1 MFSSGVSNI
10 KVTSMLSA
18 NPIAIGFDIAGGI
31 AKANREQEIRNQ
43 VEKTQG
49 LTGFEVFGPDYKQTE
64 VENMSNE
71 PGFLQRLTSGFTS
84 TLGDVASTLAGI
96 AGPANQIAGF
106 FGSDT
111 PIIGPSNRNPS
122 VSGSTP
128 RENKD
133 TGTVAGNNII
143 LGGQGMTTPQQA
155 FIGGLPSLIGTASRV
170 LRSPGALTGIGGAGL
185 GAVLGSGSAQS
196 TPRITRRMRSEVRRL
211 LMLTGGN
218 FDIVSQFMNQSG
230 KYPRIN
236 FTPQVL
242 MMILIKRFR
251 NDGSFV
257 TKAAVRKTRST
268 IRKLKSMSN
277 LLKEVSTTRRT
288 TRRVG
293 MSRAGSTTLIKN

>member
-1 MFSSGVSNI
+1 M
-10 KVTSMLSA
+10 
-18 NPIAIGFDIAGGI
+18 AGRQDETR
-31 AKANREQEIRNQ
+31 KEVEQ
-43 VEKTQG
+43 TQG
-49 LTGFEVFGPDYKQTE
+49 LTGFEIFGRDYKQE
-64 VENMSNE
+64 QIGDNMSNDN
-71 PGFLQRLTSGFTS
+71 FLTNLTRGFTS
-84 TLGDVASTLAGI
+84 TLGDVASTLANI
-96 AGPANQIAGF
+96 AGPANSIAGF

-111 PIIGPSNRNPS
+111 PIIGPTNRNPS
-122 VSGSTP
+122 VTNTVP

-143 LGGQGMTTPQQA
+143 LGGQGMTTPNQA
-155 FIGGLPSLIGTASRV
+155 FMGALPGLFGTASRL
-170 LRSPGALTGIGGAGL
+170 LRSPGAIGGIGG
-185 GAVLGSGSAQS
+185 GAVGALLGTGGGQS

-293 MSRAGSTTLIKN
+293 MSRGSTTLIKN

>member
-1 MFSSGVSNI
+1 M
-10 KVTSMLSA
+10 SA
-18 NPIAIGFDIAGGI
+18 NPIALGFDFATGI
-31 AKANREQEIRNQ
+31 AKANREEEVRKQ
-43 VEKTQG
+43 VEATQG
-49 LTGFEVFGPDYKQTE
+49 LTGFEVFGQDYKQTQVGDDMQE
-64 VENMSNE
+64 QGFFSN
-71 PGFLQRLTSGFTS
+71 LASGFTS
-84 TLGDVASTLAGI
+84 TLGDVARTLTGI
-96 AGPANQIAGF
+96 AGPANTIAGF

-111 PIIGPSNRNPS
+111 PIIGPTNRNPS
-122 VSGSTP
+122 V
-128 RENKD
+128 
-133 TGTVAGNNII
+133 TGTVPAENKNTGTIAGNVNTI
-143 LGGQGMTTPQQA
+143 GGNRGMLPQQA

-170 LRSPGALTGIGGAGL
+170 LRSPGALTGIGGGAIGAFL
-185 GAVLGSGSAQS
+185 GQGSAQS

-277 LLKEVSTTRRT
+277 LLKEVSTTRTRRT
-288 TRRVG
+288 TRR
-293 MSRAGSTTLIKN
+293 MSTGSTTLIKN

>member
-1 MFSSGVSNI
+1 
-10 KVTSMLSA
+10 MLSA

-31 AKANREQEIRNQ
+31 AKANREQEIRDQ
-43 VEKTQG
+43 VKQTQG
-49 LTGFEVFGPDYKQTE
+49 LTGFEIFGPDYKQE
-64 VENMSNE
+64 EAKDMSAE
-71 PGFLQRLTSGFTS
+71 QGFFSNLTRGFTT
-84 TLGDVASTLAGI
+84 TLGDVASTLANI
-96 AGPANQIAGF
+96 ANPINSIGSF

-111 PIIGPSNRNPS
+111 PLIGPTNRNPS
-122 VSGSTP
+122 NTGTIP

-155 FIGGLPSLIGTASRV
+155 FLGGLPNLIGTASRV
-170 LRSPGALTGIGGAGL
+170 LRSPGALTGIGG
-185 GAVLGSGSAQS
+185 GAVGAFLGSGSAQS

-277 LLKEVSTTRRT
+277 LLKEVSTTRTRRT
-288 TRRVG
+288 TRR
-293 MSRAGSTTLIKN
+293 MSSGSTTLIKN

>member
-1 MFSSGVSNI
+1 MSG
-10 KVTSMLSA
+10 
-18 NPIAIGFDIAGGI
+18 NPLTIGLDVARGI
-31 AKANREQEIRNQ
+31 AKANREQEIREQ
-43 VEKTQG
+43 VEKSQG
-49 LTGFEVFGPDYKQTE
+49 LTGFEVFGQDYKQE
-64 VENMSNE
+64 QAGNMSTE
-71 PGFLQRLTSGFTS
+71 QGFFSNLASGFTS
-84 TLGDVASTLAGI
+84 TLGDVARTLSGI
-96 AGPANQIAGF
+96 AGPANTIAGF

-111 PIIGPSNRNPS
+111 PIIGPTNRNPS
-122 VSGSTP
+122 ITGTVPS
-128 RENKD
+128 ENKD
-133 TGTVAGNNII
+133 TGTIAGNTQTIGVNRNMI
-143 LGGQGMTTPQQA
+143 PQQA
-155 FIGGLPSLIGTASRV
+155 FIGGLPNLIGTASRV
-170 LRSPGALTGIGGAGL
+170 LRTPGALTGIGG
-185 GAVLGSGSAQS
+185 GAVGAFLGSGSPQQ

-277 LLKEVSTTRRT
+277 LLKEVSTTRTRRT
-288 TRRVG
+288 TRR
-293 MSRAGSTTLIKN
+293 MTSGSTTLIKN

>member
-1 MFSSGVSNI
+1 M
-10 KVTSMLSA
+10 SA
-18 NPIAIGFDIAGGI
+18 NPIAIGFDFARGV
-31 AKANREQEIRNQ
+31 AKAKREDQTRSEVKQ
-43 VEKTQG
+43 TQG
-49 LTGFEVFGPDYKQTE
+49 LTGFEIFGPDYKQ
-64 VENMSNE
+64 ENIGDNMNDGGFFSN
-71 PGFLQRLTSGFTS
+71 LTRGFTS
-84 TLGDVASTLAGI
+84 TLGDVANTLANI
-96 AGPANQIAGF
+96 AGPANSIAGF

-111 PIIGPSNRNPS
+111 PIIGPTNRNPS
-122 VSGSTP
+122 VTNTVP

-143 LGGQGMTTPQQA
+143 LGGQGMTTPNQA
-155 FIGGLPSLIGTASRV
+155 FIGGLPNLIGTAARV
-170 LRSPGALTGIGGAGL
+170 LRSPGALTGIGG
-185 GAVLGSGSAQS
+185 GAVGTFLGSQVAPS

-277 LLKEVSTTRRT
+277 LLKEVSTTRTRRT
-288 TRRVG
+288 TRR
-293 MSRAGSTTLIKN
+293 MSSGSTTLIKN

>member
-1 MFSSGVSNI
+1 MFSAGVSNI
-10 KVTSMLSA
+10 KVTSALSA
-18 NPIAIGFDIAGGI
+18 NPVAIGFDIAKGV
-31 AKANREQEIRNQ
+31 AKAKREQEVRDQ
-43 VEKTQG
+43 VAKTQG
-49 LTGFEVFGPDYKQTE
+49 LTGFEVFGTDYKQAK
-64 VENMSNE
+64 VGDNMSDN
-71 PGFLQRLTSGFTS
+71 GFFTNLTRGFTS

-111 PIIGPSNRNPS
+111 PIIGPTNRNPS
-122 VSGSTP
+122 VTNTVP

-143 LGGQGMTTPQQA
+143 LGGQGMTTPNQA
-155 FIGGLPSLIGTASRV
+155 FIGGLPNLIGTASRL
-170 LRSPGALTGIGGAGL
+170 LRSPTAVTGVGGGAIGAFL
-185 GAVLGSGSAQS
+185 GQGSAQS

-218 FDIVSQFMNQSG
+218 YSIVSQFMNQSG

-236 FTPQVL
+236 FTPELL
-242 MMILIKRFR
+242 MAILIKRFR

-277 LLKEVSTTRRT
+277 LLKEVSTTRTRRT
-288 TRRVG
+288 TRR
-293 MSRAGSTTLIKN
+293 MSTGSTTLIKN

>member
-1 MFSSGVSNI
+1 M
-10 KVTSMLSA
+10 SA

-31 AKANREQEIRNQ
+31 AKANREQEIRDQ
-43 VEKTQG
+43 VEKTQK
-49 LTGFEVFGPDYKQTE
+49 LTGFEVFGQDYKQ
-64 VENMSNE
+64 VKAENMNTEQGFFSN
-71 PGFLQRLTSGFTS
+71 LASGFTS
-84 TLGDVASTLAGI
+84 TLGDVARTLSGI
-96 AGPANQIAGF
+96 AGPANTIAGF

-111 PIIGPSNRNPS
+111 PIIGPTNRNPS
-122 VSGSTP
+122 ITGTVP
-128 RENKD
+128 QENKD
-133 TGTVAGNNII
+133 TGTIAGNTNTIGVNRNMI
-143 LGGQGMTTPQQA
+143 PQQA
-155 FIGGLPSLIGTASRV
+155 FIGGLPNLIGTASRV
-170 LRSPGALTGIGGAGL
+170 LRSPGALTGIGG
-185 GAVLGSGSAQS
+185 GAVGAFLASGSAQS

-277 LLKEVSTTRRT
+277 LLKEVSTTRTRRT
-288 TRRVG
+288 TRR
-293 MSRAGSTTLIKN
+293 MTSGSTTLIKN

>member
-1 MFSSGVSNI
+1 MQEQGFFSN
-10 KVTSMLSA
+10 LA
-18 NPIAIGFDIAGGI
+18 
-31 AKANREQEIRNQ
+31 
-43 VEKTQG
+43 
-49 LTGFEVFGPDYKQTE
+49 
-64 VENMSNE
+64 
-71 PGFLQRLTSGFTS
+71 SGFTS
-84 TLGDVASTLAGI
+84 TLGDVARTLTGI
-96 AGPANQIAGF
+96 AGPANTIAGF

-111 PIIGPSNRNPS
+111 PIIGPTNRNPS
-122 VSGSTP
+122 V
-128 RENKD
+128 
-133 TGTVAGNNII
+133 TGTVPAENKNTGTIAGNVNTI
-143 LGGQGMTTPQQA
+143 GGNRGMLPQQA

-170 LRSPGALTGIGGAGL
+170 LRSPGALTGIGGGAIGAFL
-185 GAVLGSGSAQS
+185 GQGSAQS

-277 LLKEVSTTRRT
+277 LLKEVSTTRTRRT
-288 TRRVG
+288 TRR
-293 MSRAGSTTLIKN
+293 MSTGSTTLIKN

>member
-1 MFSSGVSNI
+1 MFSTGVSNI
-10 KVTSMLSA
+10 KITSLLSA
-18 NPIAIGFDIAGGI
+18 NPVAVGFDIAGGI

-43 VEKTQG
+43 VAKTQG

-71 PGFLQRLTSGFTS
+71 PGFFQRLTSGFTS

-106 FGSDT
+106 FGSDK
-111 PIIGPSNRNPS
+111 PIIGPTNRNPS
-122 VSGSTP
+122 VTGTIP
-128 RENKD
+128 KENKD

-143 LGGQGMTTPQQA
+143 LGGQGMTTPNQA
-155 FIGGLPSLIGTASRV
+155 FIGGLPNIIGTASRL
-170 LRSPGALTGIGGAGL
+170 LRSPGALTGIGGAGVGAFL
-185 GAVLGSGSAQS
+185 GTGTGQS

-218 FDIVSQFMNQSG
+218 YDIVSQFMNQSG

-236 FTPQVL
+236 FTPELL
-242 MMILIKRFR
+242 MAILIKRFR

-277 LLKEVSTTRRT
+277 LLKEVSTTRTRRT
-288 TRRVG
+288 TRR
-293 MSRAGSTTLIKN
+293 MTSGSTTLIKN

>member
-1 MFSSGVSNI
+1 MSQ
-10 KVTSMLSA
+10 
-18 NPIAIGFDIAGGI
+18 NPIAIGYDLATGI
-31 AKANREQEIRNQ
+31 AKANREQGIREQ

-49 LTGFEVFGPDYKQTE
+49 LTGFEVFGQDYKQE
-64 VENMSNE
+64 KAGENMNE
-71 PGFLQRLTSGFTS
+71 QGFFSSLASGFTS
-84 TLGDVASTLAGI
+84 TLGDVAKTLTGI

-111 PIIGPSNRNPS
+111 PIIGPTNRNPS
-122 VSGSTP
+122 VTGTVP
-128 RENKD
+128 RENRN
-133 TGTVAGNNII
+133 TGTISGNTNTIGMGNNM
-143 LGGQGMTTPQQA
+143 LPQQA
-155 FIGGLPSLIGTASRV
+155 FIGGLPNIIGTASRL
-170 LRSPGALTGIGGAGL
+170 LRSPGALTGIGG
-185 GAVLGSGSAQS
+185 GAVGAFLGSGSAQS

-277 LLKEVSTTRRT
+277 LLKEVSTTRTRRT
-288 TRRVG
+288 TRR
-293 MSRAGSTTLIKN
+293 MSGGSTTLIKN

>member
-1 MFSSGVSNI
+1 M
-10 KVTSMLSA
+10 SA
-18 NPIAIGFDIAGGI
+18 NPIAIGYDIASGI
-31 AKANREQEIRNQ
+31 AKAERQNQTRKEVEQ
-43 VEKTQG
+43 TQG
-49 LTGFEVFGPDYKQTE
+49 LTGFEIFGQDYKQVE
-64 VENMSNE
+64 VDNMSTENN
-71 PGFLQRLTSGFTS
+71 FFQNLTKGFTS
-84 TLGDVASTLAGI
+84 TLGDVATTLANI
-96 AGPANQIAGF
+96 ANPINSIGGF

-111 PIIGPSNRNPS
+111 PLIGPTNRNPS
-122 VSGSTP
+122 NSGTIP

-155 FIGGLPSLIGTASRV
+155 FIGGLPNLIGQASRV
-170 LRSPGALTGIGGAGL
+170 LRSPGALTGIGG
-185 GAVLGSGSAQS
+185 GAVGAFLGSGSAQS

-236 FTPQVL
+236 FTPQIL

-277 LLKEVSTTRRT
+277 LLKEVSTTRTRRT
-288 TRRVG
+288 TRR
-293 MSRAGSTTLIKN
+293 MSSGSTTLIKN

>member
-1 MFSSGVSNI
+1 MQ
-10 KVTSMLSA
+10 
-18 NPIAIGFDIAGGI
+18 GI
-31 AKANREQEIRNQ
+31 EKANREDQIRKE
-43 VEKTQG
+43 VESSQG
-49 LTGFEVFGPDYKQTE
+49 LTGFEVFGRDYKQAVTGD
-64 VENMSNE
+64 NMQEQGFFSN
-71 PGFLQRLTSGFTS
+71 LASGFTS
-84 TLGDVASTLAGI
+84 TLGDVARTLTGI
-96 AGPANQIAGF
+96 AGPANTIAGF

-111 PIIGPSNRNPS
+111 PIIGPTNRNPS
-122 VSGSTP
+122 VTGTVP
-128 RENKD
+128 LENKD
-133 TGTVAGNNII
+133 TGTIAGNQIS
-143 LGGQGMTTPQQA
+143 LGGNRNMIPNQA
-155 FIGGLPSLIGTASRV
+155 FIGGLPQIISGASRF
-170 LRSPGALTGIGGAGL
+170 LRTPGALTGIGG
-185 GAVLGSGSAQS
+185 GAVGAFLGSGSAQS

-277 LLKEVSTTRRT
+277 LLKEVSTTRTRRT
-288 TRRVG
+288 TRR
-293 MSRAGSTTLIKN
+293 MSTGSTTLIKN

>member
-1 MFSSGVSNI
+1 MIPN
-10 KVTSMLSA
+10 
-18 NPIAIGFDIAGGI
+18 
-31 AKANREQEIRNQ
+31 
-43 VEKTQG
+43 
-49 LTGFEVFGPDYKQTE
+49 
-64 VENMSNE
+64 
-71 PGFLQRLTSGFTS
+71 
-84 TLGDVASTLAGI
+84 
-96 AGPANQIAGF
+96 
-106 FGSDT
+106 
-111 PIIGPSNRNPS
+111 
-122 VSGSTP
+122 
-128 RENKD
+128 
-133 TGTVAGNNII
+133 
-143 LGGQGMTTPQQA
+143 QA

-170 LRSPGALTGIGGAGL
+170 LRSPGALTGIGGGAL
-185 GAVLGSGSAQS
+185 GAVLGSGNAQS

-277 LLKEVSTTRRT
+277 LLKEVSTTRTRRT

-293 MSRAGSTTLIKN
+293 VGSTTLIKN

>member
-1 MFSSGVSNI
+1 M
-10 KVTSMLSA
+10 SA
-18 NPIAIGFDIAGGI
+18 NPFTIGIDFAQGV
-31 AKANREQEIRNQ
+31 AKANREQEIRDQ
-43 VEKTQG
+43 VAKTQG
-49 LTGFEVFGPDYKQTE
+49 ATGFEVFGTDYKQVKTGD
-64 VENMSNE
+64 NMNEQGFFSN
-71 PGFLQRLTSGFTS
+71 LASGFTS
-84 TLGDVASTLAGI
+84 TLGDVARTLTGI
-96 AGPANQIAGF
+96 ANPANTIAGF

-111 PIIGPSNRNPS
+111 PIIGPTNRNPS
-122 VSGSTP
+122 ITGTVP
-128 RENKD
+128 LENKD
-133 TGTVAGNNII
+133 TGTIAGNTNTIGVNRNMI
-143 LGGQGMTTPQQA
+143 PQQA
-155 FIGGLPSLIGTASRV
+155 FIGGLPNLIGTATRV
-170 LRSPGALTGIGGAGL
+170 LRSPGALTGIGG
-185 GAVLGSGSAQS
+185 GAVGAFLGSGSAQS

-277 LLKEVSTTRRT
+277 LLKEVSTTRTRRT
-288 TRRVG
+288 TRR
-293 MSRAGSTTLIKN
+293 MSSGSTTLIKN

>member
-1 MFSSGVSNI
+1 
-10 KVTSMLSA
+10 LSA
-18 NPIAIGFDIAGGI
+18 NPVAIGFDIASGV
-31 AKANREQEIRNQ
+31 AKANREEAIRKE
-43 VEKTQG
+43 VASTQG
-49 LTGFEVFGPDYKQTE
+49 LTGFEIFGPDYKQE
-64 VENMSNE
+64 PLGDNMNE
-71 PGFLQRLTSGFTS
+71 PSFFQRVSNFATS
-84 TLGDVASTLAGI
+84 TLGDAATTLASI
-96 AGPANQIAGF
+96 ANPVNQIAGF

-111 PIIGPSNRNPS
+111 PLIGPTNRNPS
-122 VSGSTP
+122 VSGTTP

-133 TGTVAGNNII
+133 TGTAAGNQITI
-143 LGGQGMTTPQQA
+143 QTGGGMQPQSA
-155 FIGGLPSLIGTASRV
+155 FLGGLPNIIGQASRL
-170 LRSPGALTGIGGAGL
+170 LRNPGTITGIGG
-185 GAVLGSGSAQS
+185 GAVGAFLGSGSSMS
-196 TPRITRRMRSEVRRL
+196 TPRVTKRMRSEVRRL

-268 IRKLKSMSN
+268 IRKLKSMQN

-293 MSRAGSTTLIKN
+293 MKSSGTTTLIKN

>member
-1 MFSSGVSNI
+1 
-10 KVTSMLSA
+10 LSA
-18 NPIAIGFDIAGGI
+18 NPIAIGFDLAEGI
-31 AKANREQEIRNQ
+31 AKANREDQIRKE
-43 VEKTQG
+43 VERSQG
-49 LTGFEVFGPDYKQTE
+49 LTGFEVFGRDYKQAVTGD
-64 VENMSNE
+64 NMQEQGFFSN
-71 PGFLQRLTSGFTS
+71 LASGFTS
-84 TLGDVASTLAGI
+84 TLGDVARTLTGI
-96 AGPANQIAGF
+96 AGPANTIAGF

-111 PIIGPSNRNPS
+111 PIIGPTNRNPS
-122 VSGSTP
+122 VTGTVP
-128 RENKD
+128 LENKD
-133 TGTVAGNNII
+133 TGTIAGNQITY
-143 LGGQGMTTPQQA
+143 GGNRNMIPNQA
-155 FIGGLPSLIGTASRV
+155 FIGGLPQIISGASRF
-170 LRSPGALTGIGGAGL
+170 LRTPGALTGIGG
-185 GAVLGSGSAQS
+185 GAVGAFLGSGSAQS

-277 LLKEVSTTRRT
+277 LLKEVSTTRTRRT
-288 TRRVG
+288 TRR
-293 MSRAGSTTLIKN
+293 MSTGSTTLIKN